1 MTSQT
6 SFMFRQQDQPD
17 YKSQTYSFIKI
28 VKDFCNTQT
37 NWTSQRE
44 SEVKRMKKIKSK
56 AEGLFGRFRRQK
68 LEKKL
73 GKVLKNI
80 MEGLKE
86 LHPFLDAVEKL
97 AVTSLAVFNTSDIRF
112 MPDGMNP
119 QSVQSYIVTARSV
132 SLLLINFKRDD
143 EAFFL
148 PKLHNLDVL
157 DFQLHK
163 YICISKELCS
173 EMKNPSLKLSFN
185 MRESLT
191 DDFSQLNEIRM
202 DESFRMSFLFHEKAQ
217 HFIDTYRECQ
227 PRMDQFLLDLEKT
240 AVELDKMKMGSSIST
255 VAGSSLSAMGSVLTI
270 TSLVLA
276 PATAGVSLVFTA
288 SGAVMLT
295 ISKVNSLI
303 TGVTEYAVNN
313 HQGKKANNIFKN
325 FMEDVQKVIDC
336 LEQAASSKRP
346 VPHVDEGNIILA
358 ATQMVSAGKSIS
370 KSTRDFIDAGMA
382 MQALNSEEVATG
394 QPDIRLLAKNTPLAM
409 SKAVRY
415 GSIAITAIYIG
426 VDIAFIFKEGW
437 SLAKGE
443 TSEAS
448 QLIRCISALWCSE
461 MQAWKKI
468 YEHLLKGKETY
479 QRNLGILEF

>member
-1 MTSQT
+1 LTALCKCLGT
-6 SFMFRQQDQPD
+6 EE
-17 YKSQTYSFIKI
+17 TL
-28 VKDFCNTQT
+28 VC
-37 NWTSQRE
+37 
-44 SEVKRMKKIKSK
+44 EV
-56 AEGLFGRFRRQK
+56 LVQ
-68 LEKKL
+68 
-73 GKVLKNI
+73 
-80 MEGLKE
+80 
-86 LHPFLDAVEKL
+86 LDAFAL
-97 AVTSLAVFNTSDIRF
+97 STQQQFRI
-112 MPDGMNP
+112 
-119 QSVQSYIVTARSV
+119 
-132 SLLLINFKRDD
+132 
-143 EAFFL
+143 
-148 PKLHNLDVL
+148 
-157 DFQLHK
+157 
-163 YICISKELCS
+163 EL
-173 EMKNPSLKLSFN
+173 LSF
-185 MRESLT
+185 
-191 DDFSQLNEIRM
+191 RM

-255 VAGSSLSAMGSVLTI
+255 VAGSSLSAIGSVLTI

-276 PATAGVSLVFTA
+276 PVTAGVSLVLTA
-288 SGAVMLT
+288 SGAGMWT
-295 ISKVNSLI
+295 ISKVISLI
-303 TGVTEYAVNN
+303 TGITEYAVNN

-325 FMEDVQKVIDC
+325 FMEDVQKIIDC

-346 VPHVDEGNIILA
+346 VPHVDEGNINLA

-394 QPDIRLLAKNTPLAM
+394 QPDIRLLAKNPKLAM

-448 QLIRCISALWCSE
+448 QLMRCRSALWRSE

-468 YEHLLKGKETY
+468 NEHLLKGNKTY
-479 QRNLGILEF
+479 RRNLEILERCS